1 MERKASMKQEKLKQ
15 QKEAQRAAKN
25 AAISDVSEVETV
37 QEPQSLFNVDIN
49 LDNLKTVL
57 DHIKNLISKQEDKI

>member
-1 MERKASMKQEKLKQ
+1 MERKASIKQEKLKQ
-15 QKEAQRAAKN
+15 QKEAQRQAKN

-57 DHIKNLISKQEDKI
+57 DHIKNLISV

>member
-1 MERKASMKQEKLKQ
+1 MERKASIKQEKLKQ
-15 QKEAQRAAKN
+15 QKEAQRQAKN

-37 QEPQSLFNVDIN
+37 EEPQSLFNVDIN

-57 DHIKNLISKQEDKI
+57 DHIKNLISV

>member
-1 MERKASMKQEKLKQ
+1 MERKASIKQEKLKQ
-15 QKEAQRAAKN
+15 QKEAQRQAKN

-57 DHIKNLISKQEDKI
+57 DHIKNLISA

>member
-1 MERKASMKQEKLKQ
+1 MKQEKLKQ

>member
-1 MERKASMKQEKLKQ
+1 MKQEKLKQ

-57 DHIKNLISKQEDKI
+57 DHIKNLISA

>member
-1 MERKASMKQEKLKQ
+1 MERKASIKQEKLKQ
-15 QKEAQRAAKN
+15 QREAQRAAKN